1 MSSLYR
7 QQLEKWVS
15 EIEVPDGKVLD
26 VGGGQLP
33 IGKRVKTWKAEEYR
47 VLDVVAE
54 YKPDIFHDLN
64 YHYDP
69 EPTKEGIP
77 FGEYFDVV
85 FCLEVMEYIFNPV
98 QAHETLNDFLKPGGV
113 AYISYPTLY
122 PLHNPPGTDYLRY
135 TKNAV
140 EKLLTE
146 TGFSYWEITPRVA
159 SSGIRDLLNFW
170 SNERMRPQREAKEL
184 LDIGYMV
191 KAYKEKD
198 S

>member
-7 QQLEKWVS
+7 RQLEQWVS
-15 EIEVPDGKVLD
+15 VIEVTSGKVLD

-33 IGKRVKTWKAEEYR
+33 IGKRVKTWQPEEYKL
-47 VLDVVAE
+47 LDVVAE

-69 EPTKEGIP
+69 EPEKDGIP
-77 FGEYFDVV
+77 YGEYFDTI
-85 FCLEVMEYIFNPV
+85 FCLEVFEYIFNPV
-98 QAHETLNDFLKPGGV
+98 LAHETLNDFLKPGGV

-135 TKNAV
+135 TKFAI
-140 EKLLTE
+140 EKLLAE

-159 SSGIRDLLNFW
+159 TAGAEALVSFW
-170 SNERMRPQREAKEL
+170 SKEAMRPSKGAPEL

-191 KAYKEKD
+191 KAIKED
-198 S
+198 Q